1 MRKILILGAGGFIG
15 SYIAPLLTKD
25 NIVMSI
31 TKPGIDVTDAD
42 AVRNMLEQAQPDI
55 VINCLTF
62 GGNSEVNS
70 KDPSIVAKNITMYYN
85 FKCNSE
91 LFGKYINI
99 GTGVEKDD
107 TNNSAYA
114 VSKRMITKDLDYNK
128 FTNLRLYGCFG
139 SHERDSRL
147 LKRFLATDGP
157 FILKDDRLFD
167 YISIS
172 DFYRIIR
179 YVLTNN
185 TYRSMDCVYYKK
197 RTLSEFLRLFC
208 DINNID
214 KEIIVES
221 TSNNSYTGE
230 SSTLDIMQSQG
241 LELYGIMH
249 GMKEYMK

>member
-1 MRKILILGAGGFIG
+1 MKKILILGAGGFIG
-15 SYIAPLLTKD
+15 SYLAEKLTAD

-31 TKPGIDVTDAD
+31 IKPGIDVTDAD
-42 AVRNMLEQAQPDI
+42 AVRNMLEQSQPDF
-55 VINCLTF
+55 VINCISY
-62 GGNSEVNS
+62 GGNQDITSR
-70 KDPSIVAKNITMYYN
+70 DPGIVAKNLAMYYN
-85 FKCNSE
+85 FKCNSD

-99 GTGVEKDD
+99 GSGVEADNN
-107 TNNSAYA
+107 NNSAYA

-157 FILKDDRLFD
+157 FILKDDREFD

-185 TYRSMDCVYYKK
+185 TYRSMNCVYYKK

-214 KEIIVES
+214 KEVIVES

-249 GMKEYMK
+249 RLKEYMQ

>member
-1 MRKILILGAGGFIG
+1 M
-15 SYIAPLLTKD
+15 
-25 NIVMSI
+25 
-31 TKPGIDVTDAD
+31 
-42 AVRNMLEQAQPDI
+42 
-55 VINCLTF
+55 
-62 GGNSEVNS
+62 
-70 KDPSIVAKNITMYYN
+70 
-85 FKCNSE
+85 
-91 LFGKYINI
+91 
-99 GTGVEKDD
+99 
-107 TNNSAYA
+107 
-114 VSKRMITKDLDYNK
+114 
-128 FTNLRLYGCFG
+128 
-139 SHERDSRL
+139 
-147 LKRFLATDGP
+147 KRFLATDGP
-157 FILKDDRLFD
+157 FILKDDREFD

-185 TYRSMDCVYYKK
+185 TYRNMDCVYYKK

-249 GMKEYMK
+249 GLKEYMQWRYFMLQDVWGL

>member
-31 TKPGIDVTDAD
+31 TKPGIDVTDAA
-42 AVRNMLEQAQPDI
+42 AVRNMLEQAQPDF

-70 KDPSIVAKNITMYYN
+70 KDPGIVAKNLAMYYN

-99 GTGVEKDD
+99 GTGVEKDS

-114 VSKRMITKDLDYNK
+114 VSKRMIYKDLDFNK
-128 FTNLRLYGCFG
+128 FYNLRLYGCFG
-139 SHERDSRL
+139 SHEKDSRL
-147 LKRFLATDGP
+147 LKRFLASEGS
-157 FILKDDRLFD
+157 FILKDDREFD

-179 YVLTNN
+179 FVMDNKTFRNV
-185 TYRSMDCVYYKK
+185 DCVYDKK
-197 RTLSEFLRLFC
+197 RKLSEFLRLFC

-214 KEIIVES
+214 KEIIIES
-221 TSNNSYTGE
+221 TSNTSYTGE
-230 SSTLDIMQSQG
+230 SDAINIMQMSG

-249 GMKEYMK
+249 GMKEYMQ

>member
-1 MRKILILGAGGFIG
+1 MKKILILGAGGFIG
-15 SYIAPLLTKD
+15 SYIEPRLTKD

-42 AVRNMLEQAQPDI
+42 AVRNMLEQAQPDF

-62 GGNSEVNS
+62 GGNDDVNS
-70 KDPSIVAKNITMYYN
+70 KDPSIVAKNLAMYYN
-85 FKCNSE
+85 FKCNSDF
-91 LFGKYINI
+91 FGKYINI
-99 GTGVEKDD
+99 GSGVEAD
-107 TNNSAYA
+107 TNNNSAYA
-114 VSKRMITKDLDYNK
+114 VSKRIITKDLDYNK

-157 FILKDDRLFD
+157 FILKDDREFD

-185 TYRSMDCVYYKK
+185 TYKSMSCVYYKK

-249 GMKEYMK
+249 GLKEYMQ

>member
-1 MRKILILGAGGFIG
+1 MKKILILGAGGFIG
-15 SYIAPLLTKD
+15 SYLAEKLTAD

-31 TKPGIDVTDAD
+31 SKPGIDVTNAD
-42 AVRNMLEQAQPDI
+42 AVRNMLEQSEPDF
-55 VINCLTF
+55 VINCITY
-62 GGNSEVNS
+62 GGNLDATSR
-70 KDPSIVAKNITMYYN
+70 DPSIVAKNISMYYN
-85 FKCNSE
+85 FKCNSD

-99 GTGVEKDD
+99 GSGIETDY
-107 TNNSAYA
+107 NNYSAYA

-128 FTNLRLYGCFG
+128 FYNLRLYGCFG
-139 SHERDSRL
+139 SNERDGRL

-157 FILKDDRLFD
+157 FVLKDDREFD

-179 YVLTNN
+179 FVLTNN
-185 TYRSMDCVYYKK
+185 TYRSLDCVYYKK

-221 TSNNSYTGE
+221 TSKNSYTGE

-249 GMKEYMK
+249 GLKEYMQ

>member
-1 MRKILILGAGGFIG
+1 MKKILILGAGGFIG
-15 SYIAPLLTKD
+15 SYLAEKLTAD

-31 TKPGIDVTDAD
+31 IKPGIDVTDAD
-42 AVRNMLEQAQPDI
+42 AVRNMLEQSQPDF
-55 VINCLTF
+55 VINCISY
-62 GGNSEVNS
+62 GGNQDITSR
-70 KDPSIVAKNITMYYN
+70 DPGIVAKNLAMYYN
-85 FKCNSE
+85 FKCNSD

-99 GTGVEKDD
+99 GSGVEADNN
-107 TNNSAYA
+107 NNSAYA

-157 FILKDDRLFD
+157 FILKDDREFD

-185 TYRSMDCVYYKK
+185 TYRSMNCVYYKK

-214 KEIIVES
+214 KEVIVES

-249 GMKEYMK
+249 GLKEYMQ

>member
-1 MRKILILGAGGFIG
+1 MKKILILGAGGFIG

-31 TKPGIDVTDAD
+31 IKPGIDVTDAA
-42 AVRNMLEQAQPDI
+42 AVRNMLEQSQPDF
-55 VINCLTF
+55 VINCITY
-62 GGNSEVNS
+62 GGNLDSSS
-70 KDPSIVAKNITMYYN
+70 KDPSIVAKNLAMYYN

-99 GTGVEKDD
+99 GSGVEVD
-107 TNNSAYA
+107 TNNNSAYA
-114 VSKRMITKDLDYNK
+114 VSKRMINKDLDYNK
-128 FTNLRLYGCFG
+128 FYNLRLYGCFG
-139 SHERDSRL
+139 SQESDSRL
-147 LKRFLATDGP
+147 LKKFLATDGP
-157 FILKDDRLFD
+157 FVLKDDREFD

-172 DFYRIIR
+172 DFYRTLH
-179 YVLTNN
+179 YVINNN
-185 TYRSMDCVYYKK
+185 TYRTIDCVYHKK

-221 TSNNSYTGE
+221 TSKNSYTGE
-230 SSTLDIMQSQG
+230 SATLDIMQSQG

>member
-1 MRKILILGAGGFIG
+1 MKKILILGAGGFIG
-15 SYIAPLLTKD
+15 SHIVPLLTKD

-31 TKPGIDVTDAD
+31 TKPGIDVTDAG
-42 AVRNMLEQAQPDI
+42 AVRNMLEQSQPDF
-55 VINCLTF
+55 VINCISY
-62 GGNSEVNS
+62 GRNDVDSN
-70 KDPSIVAKNITMYYN
+70 DPNIVAKNLAMYYN
-85 FKCNSE
+85 FKCNSD

-99 GTGVEKDD
+99 GSGVEAD
-107 TNNSAYA
+107 TNNNSAYA
-114 VSKRMITKDLDYNK
+114 VSKRMITRDLDYNK

-139 SHERDSRL
+139 SHESDNRL
-147 LKRFLATDGP
+147 LKRFLATVGP
-157 FILKDDRLFD
+157 FSLKDDREFD

-172 DFYRIIR
+172 DFYRIIH
-179 YVLTNN
+179 YVINN
-185 TYRSMDCVYYKK
+185 ITYRNIDCVYYKK
-197 RTLSEFLRLFC
+197 RKLSEFLRLFC

-249 GMKEYMK
+249 GLKEYMQ